1 LSLSKMGIRFKMRT
15 ARVVRKTKE
24 TDIKLAINLD
34 GKGEYSIDTSIP
46 FLDHMLSLM
55 CKHGLFDIRLKAR
68 GDIDVDYHHTVEDIG
83 IVFGK
88 AVKQALGNMEGFSR
102 YGQASVPMDEALA
115 SVSLDISGRPYLV
128 YKVEFPK
135 KSKIKNF
142 EPDLIEDFLQAFASN
157 SGITLHVES
166 PYGRN
171 THHIIEAIFKALG
184 RALRKAVL
192 IDPRVKG
199 VPSTKGGI

>member
-1 LSLSKMGIRFKMRT
+1 MGIKFKMRT
-15 ARVVRKTKE
+15 ARVARKTKE

-142 EPDLIEDFLQAFASN
+142 EPDLIEDFLQAFVSS

>member
-1 LSLSKMGIRFKMRT
+1 MRI
-15 ARVVRKTKE
+15 AKVGRKTKE
-24 TDIKLAINLD
+24 TDIKLSINLD
-34 GKGEYSIDTSIP
+34 GGGKYTIDTSIP
-46 FLDHMLSLM
+46 FMDHMLSLM
-55 CKHGLFDIRLKAR
+55 SKHGLFDMKIKAR

-83 IVFGK
+83 IVLGK
-88 AVKQALGNMEGFSR
+88 AVKQALGNMKGISR

-115 SVSLDISGRPYLV
+115 AVSLDISGRPYLV
-128 YKVEFPK
+128 YRVGFPK

-142 EPDLIEDFLQAFASN
+142 DSDLIEDFLQAFAGNCSV
-157 SGITLHVES
+157 TLHVES

-184 RALRKAVL
+184 RALRQAVS

-199 VPSTKGGI
+199 VPSTKRRLG

>member
-1 LSLSKMGIRFKMRT
+1 MRT
-15 ARVVRKTKE
+15 AKVDRKTKE
-24 TDIKLAINLD
+24 TEVKIMLNLD
-34 GKGEYSIDTSIP
+34 GEGKYTIDTSIP

-55 CKHGLFDIRLKAR
+55 CKHGLFDMKMKAR

-88 AVKQALGNMEGFSR
+88 AVKQALGNMKGISR

-128 YKVEFPK
+128 YKVVYPK
-135 KSKIKNF
+135 RSRIKNF
-142 EPDLIEDFLQAFASN
+142 EPDLIEDFLQAFVGN
-157 SGITLHVES
+157 SSITLHVES

-171 THHIIEAIFKALG
+171 THHIIEAIFKAMG
-184 RALRKAVL
+184 KALRQAVS

-199 VPSTKGGI
+199 VPSTKKVL

>member
-1 LSLSKMGIRFKMRT
+1 MGIRFKMRT

>member
-1 LSLSKMGIRFKMRT
+1 MRT
-15 ARVVRKTKE
+15 AKVDRKTKE
-24 TDIKLAINLD
+24 TDIKVTLNLD
-34 GKGEYSIDTSIP
+34 GEGKYTMDTSIP
-46 FLDHMLSLM
+46 FLDHMLSLT
-55 CKHGLFDIRLKAR
+55 CRHGLFDMKIKAK

-88 AVKQALGNMEGFSR
+88 TVKQALANMKGISR
-102 YGQASVPMDEALA
+102 YGQASVPMDEAIA

-135 KSKIKNF
+135 RSKIKNF
-142 EPDLIEDFLQAFASN
+142 DPDLIEDFLQAFVSN

-184 RALRKAVL
+184 RALKHAVL

-199 VPSTKGGI
+199 VPSTKKCLG

>member
-1 LSLSKMGIRFKMRT
+1 MRK
-15 ARVVRKTKE
+15 AKVDRKTKE
-24 TDIKLAINLD
+24 TDIKVAINLD
-34 GKGEYSIDTSIP
+34 GKGKYTIDTSIP

-55 CKHGLFDIRLKAR
+55 CKHGLFDIRLKAK

-83 IVFGK
+83 IVLGK
-88 AVKQALGNMEGFSR
+88 AVKQALGNMEGVSR

-184 RALRKAVL
+184 RALRKAVF